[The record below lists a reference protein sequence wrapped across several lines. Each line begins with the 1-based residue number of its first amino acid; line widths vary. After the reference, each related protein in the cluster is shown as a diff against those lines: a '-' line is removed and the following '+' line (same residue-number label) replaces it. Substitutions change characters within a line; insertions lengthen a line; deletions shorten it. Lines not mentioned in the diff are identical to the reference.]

1 MKHLGSTPPFL
12 GVTGEPLRDSI
23 AEVSYRRLGGLD
35 QWVMIRG
42 ESVANPPLIM
52 LHGGPGLSET
62 ALFRHF
68 NAVLEKH
75 FTVVYWDQRGAGK
88 SFSRTIPAATMTVE
102 QFLSDLDELVGAVRV
117 RLGHGKVTIFGH
129 SWGSTLGTLYAAR
142 YPEKVAAYA
151 SGGQIGDCAAAEAA
165 SYAYAVAEAERVGN
179 EKVLNKLRAI
189 GPPPYPAKAVFT
201 ERTCVQRLD
210 GQLTLKALVPMARL
224 AVAGPEAS
232 ILDVPNTV
240 RGFRWTLDVM
250 WPEVSKLNLLELAP
264 VLRMPVFFFLGR
276 RDHWVPAATSL
287 AYFDA
292 LTAPSKQFLWFE
304 NSGHEMFMDE
314 PDKFNRSMIEL
325 VRPLAV
331 TGAPAAAFADAG
343 STGPARDAGAVAGRT

>member
-117 RLGHGKVTIFGH
+117 RLGH

-240 RGFRWTLDVM
+240 RGFRWT
-250 WPEVSKLNLLELAP
+250 
-264 VLRMPVFFFLGR
+264 
-276 RDHWVPAATSL
+276 
-287 AYFDA
+287 
-292 LTAPSKQFLWFE
+292 PS
-304 NSGHEMFMDE
+304 
-314 PDKFNRSMIEL
+314 
-325 VRPLAV
+325 
-331 TGAPAAAFADAG
+331 
-343 STGPARDAGAVAGRT
+343 

>member
-12 GVTGEPLRDSI
+12 GVTGEPLPDSI

-42 ESVANPPLIM
+42 ESVVNPPLIM

-88 SFSRTIPAATMTVE
+88 SFARTIPPATMTAE

-117 RLGHGKVTIFGH
+117 RLGHAKVTLFGH
-129 SWGSTLGTLYAAR
+129 SWGSMLGTLYAAR
-142 YPEKVAAYA
+142 YPDKVAAYA
-151 SGGQIGDCAAAEAA
+151 SGGQIGDWVATEAA
-165 SYAYAVAEAERVGN
+165 SYAYAVGAAERLGN
-179 EKVLNKLRAI
+179 EKVLRKLRAI
-189 GPPPYPAKAVFT
+189 GPPPYSAKAVFT

-210 GQLTLKALVPMARL
+210 GQLTLKTLLPMARL
-224 AVAGPEAS
+224 AVSGPEAS
-232 ILDVPNTV
+232 LLDVPNTV
-240 RGFRWTLDVM
+240 RGFSWSLDVM

-264 VLRMPVFFFLGR
+264 VLRLPVVFFLGR
-276 RDHWVPAATSL
+276 RDHWVPAETSL

-292 LTAPSKQFLWFE
+292 LSAPSKQLVWFE
-304 NSGHEMFMDE
+304 QSGHEMFMDE
-314 PDKFNRSMIEL
+314 PETFNRAMIEL
-325 VRPLAV
+325 VRPLSV
-331 TGAPAAAFADAG
+331 GGVRAPAFGEASRG
-343 STGPARDAGAVAGRT
+343 ETVVGRA